1 MRRFTLF
8 TLLYLAAGVCST
20 AIALKYSNM
29 SPNLKA
35 ILLIEAGML
44 YTFSRFSTS
53 PFWRQTLLQ
62 SQNRL
67 RQQPTWKQNFV
78 TITLWLAIGLTV
90 FSSIFNVVVSHN
102 WTTEAIAQASLGLM
116 IILPSAENLFL
127 KSQTQS

>member
-1 MRRFTLF
+1 TLF
-8 TLLYLAAGVCST
+8 TLLYLAAGVCLT
-20 AIALKYSNM
+20 AIALKYPNIT
-29 SPNLKA
+29 PNLKA

-44 YTFSRFSTS
+44 YTFSIFSTS

-78 TITLWLAIGLTV
+78 TIAPWLAIGLTV
-90 FSSIFNVVVSHN
+90 FSCIFNVVVSHY
-102 WTTEAIAQASLGLM
+102 WTTEAIGQASLALI
-116 IILPSAENLFL
+116 IILPSAENNFL